1 MANKVLMI
9 KRANPI
15 VFKVQR
21 TEGDDIVIYEDKK
34 QVDMVIAE
42 YFQNVYKR
50 PTHMVRG
57 LGVDFNVDS
66 DDEMVVQQEA
76 MHNDNTHKIIFT
88 ADEVQAA
95 LKECNFDKGLG
106 PDGFDG
112 NVLKTNDELKSK
124 IITEVVSALNNG
136 EIPEYLREGRLIPL

>member
-1 MANKVLMI
+1 
-9 KRANPI
+9 
-15 VFKVQR
+15 
-21 TEGDDIVIYEDKK
+21 
-34 QVDMVIAE
+34 MVIAE

-50 PTHMVRG
+50 PIHMVRG

-76 MHNDNTHKIIFT
+76 MHNNNTQKIIFT

>member
-1 MANKVLMI
+1 
-9 KRANPI
+9 
-15 VFKVQR
+15 
-21 TEGDDIVIYEDKK
+21 
-34 QVDMVIAE
+34 
-42 YFQNVYKR
+42 
-50 PTHMVRG
+50 
-57 LGVDFNVDS
+57 
-66 DDEMVVQQEA
+66 

-124 IITEVVSALNNG
+124 IITEMVSALNNG
-136 EIPEYLREGRLIPL
+136 EITEYLREGRLIPL

>member
-1 MANKVLMI
+1 
-9 KRANPI
+9 
-15 VFKVQR
+15 
-21 TEGDDIVIYEDKK
+21 
-34 QVDMVIAE
+34 MVIAE

-50 PTHMVRG
+50 PIHMVRG

-66 DDEMVVQQEA
+66 DDEMIVEQEA
-76 MHNDNTHKIIFT
+76 MHNGTIQKICFS

>member
-1 MANKVLMI
+1 
-9 KRANPI
+9 
-15 VFKVQR
+15 
-21 TEGDDIVIYEDKK
+21 
-34 QVDMVIAE
+34 MV
-42 YFQNVYKR
+42 K
-50 PTHMVRG
+50 G
-57 LGVDFNVDS
+57 LSVDFNVDS
-66 DDEMVVQQEA
+66 DDEMIVEQET
-76 MHNDNTHKIIFT
+76 MFDDTISKPIFT
-88 ADEVQAA
+88 ADEVKAA